1 MIFTSPSPCA
11 IIPVPPP
18 ADKPIRREA
27 MQKPIAVRDTND
39 PALDLYA
46 RLTENQLRSRRDPE
60 KGVFIAESRTVVD
73 LALEAGLTP
82 LSFLMDRS
90 QLNGASRNLA
100 ERILSGEWGD
110 IPLYT
115 GEDEILTALTGFSLS
130 RGVMAVMRR
139 PLLPSPEQICAGARR
154 VAVLEDIM
162 DASNVGALIR
172 SAAALGMDAV
182 LVTPRCSDPLLRRA
196 ARVSMGTV
204 FQIPWTRIPGIRTD
218 EDGDGWP
225 ERGMELLRRMGFQT
239 AAMAL
244 SHDTADI
251 RDPRLKDA
259 EKLAV
264 ILGTEGTGLR
274 AETVRLADYT
284 VKIPMFHGVDSLN
297 VAAAAAVAFWELNR
311 K

>member
-1 MIFTSPSPCA
+1 MKE
-11 IIPVPPP
+11 PVL
-18 ADKPIRREA
+18 IRN
-27 MQKPIAVRDTND
+27 PND
-39 PALDLYA
+39 PALDPYA

-73 LALEAGLTP
+73 LALGAGLTP

-90 QLNGASRNLA
+90 QLTGASRDLA

-110 IPLYT
+110 VPLYT
-115 GEDEILTALTGFSLS
+115 GEDEALEQLTGFSLS

-139 PLLPSPEQICAGARR
+139 PVLPSPEVICAGARR
-154 VAVLEDIM
+154 IAVLEDIM
-162 DASNVGALIR
+162 DAANVGALIR

-204 FQIPWTRIPGIRTD
+204 FQIPWTRIGEVGDDWPG
-218 EDGDGWP
+218 
-225 ERGMELLRRMGFQT
+225 RGMEILRQMGFRT

-244 SHDTADI
+244 SRDTADI
-251 RDPRLKDA
+251 RDPRLKAA

-264 ILGTEGTGLR
+264 ILGTEGTGLGP
-274 AETVRLADYT
+274 ETVRLADFT

>member
-1 MIFTSPSPCA
+1 
-11 IIPVPPP
+11 
-18 ADKPIRREA
+18 
-27 MQKPIAVRDTND
+27 MQKPVAVRNPND
-39 PALDLYA
+39 PALAPYA

-73 LALEAGLTP
+73 LALKAGLTP

-90 QLNGASRNLA
+90 QLNGASRDLA

-115 GEDEILTALTGFSLS
+115 GEDELLTALTGFSLS

-139 PLLPSPEQICAGARR
+139 PLLPPPEQICAGARR
-154 VAVLEDIM
+154 IAVLEDIM
-162 DASNVGALIR
+162 DAANVGALIR

-204 FQIPWTRIPGIRTD
+204 FQIPWTRITGNRSG
-218 EDGDGWP
+218 ENGDDWP
-225 ERGMELLRRMGFQT
+225 ERGMELLRQMGFRT

-244 SHDTADI
+244 SNDTADI
-251 RDPRLKDA
+251 RDPRLKAA

-274 AETVRLADYT
+274 PETVRLADYT

-297 VAAAAAVAFWELNR
+297 VAAAAAVAFWELNQ

>member
-1 MIFTSPSPCA
+1 MQE
-11 IIPVPPP
+11 
-18 ADKPIRREA
+18 PIT
-27 MQKPIAVRDTND
+27 IRDPND
-39 PALDLYA
+39 PALGPYA

-73 LALEAGLTP
+73 LALDAGLTP

-90 QLNGASRNLA
+90 QLNGASRDLA

-110 IPLYT
+110 VPLYT
-115 GEDEILTALTGFSLS
+115 GADEILTALTGFSLS

-139 PLLPSPEQICAGARR
+139 PVLPSPEEICAGARR

-204 FQIPWTRIPGIRTD
+204 FQIPWTRIG
-218 EDGDGWP
+218 EDGGGWP
-225 ERGMELLRRMGFQT
+225 GQGMELLRRMGFQT

-251 RDPRLKDA
+251 RDPRLKAA

-264 ILGTEGTGLR
+264 ILGTEGTGLCP
-274 AETVRLADYT
+274 ETVLLADYT

-297 VAAAAAVAFWELNR
+297 VAAAAAVAFWELTG